1 MSEYAQDY
9 EIQILK
15 KKRMIST
22 FFEPGERGDRVEIVK
37 SAMCPR
43 GHMFAFV
50 YQLTPMVNCPTE
62 V

>member
-1 MSEYAQDY
+1 MNECAQDY

-15 KKRMIST
+15 KKLVIST
-22 FFEPGERGDRVEIVK
+22 FFEPGEMGDRVEIVK

-43 GHMFAFV
+43 SHVFAFV